1 MANLRSGIRA
11 AQAGMLVN
19 AVLAITK
26 LIAGLVGNA
35 YALVADAVE
44 SSADIMSSIIVW
56 SGLAIASQ
64 PPDEDHPYGHGKAE
78 PLAAAV
84 VSLMLIGAAIAI
96 SLEAISEIRVPH
108 HSPAP
113 WTLGVLVG
121 VIVTKWLLSRRVQ
134 AVGATIG
141 SNAVRA
147 DAFHHLSDALTSA
160 AAFIGISIAL
170 VGGPGWESADD
181 WAALLA
187 SGIILYNGI
196 SMLQPALHDLMDR
209 MPGAEVVA
217 PLRAVAESVP
227 GVLAVEKLFVRRM
240 GTAYRVTIHV
250 QADAKMTL
258 DESHELGARVKYAI
272 RDRIPGVQYVLVHM
286 EPYDGVPAET
296 RAMTEGGPG
305 RG

>member
-121 VIVTKWLLSRRVQ
+121 VIVTKWLLSRRVR

-187 SGIILYNGI
+187 SAIILYNGI
-196 SMLQPALHDLMDR
+196 SMLRPALHDLMDR
-209 MPGAEVVA
+209 MPGAEVVV
-217 PLRAVAESVP
+217 PVREVAESVP

-250 QADAKMTL
+250 QADARMPL
-258 DESHELGARVKYAI
+258 DEAHELGARVKYSI

-286 EPYDGVPAET
+286 EPYQGTPALQ
-296 RAMTEGGPG
+296 RAATEEG
-305 RG
+305 RGAR